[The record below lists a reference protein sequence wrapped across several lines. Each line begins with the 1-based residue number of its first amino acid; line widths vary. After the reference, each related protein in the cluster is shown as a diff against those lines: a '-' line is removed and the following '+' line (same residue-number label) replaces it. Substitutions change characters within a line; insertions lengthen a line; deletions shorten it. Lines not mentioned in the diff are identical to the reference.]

1 MAEPVRR
8 DEGVCIGS
16 ERTVGPK
23 GGCLIVQLAAA
34 KIQPLS
40 QALHISDVHVVIA
53 IVFFVYRIFAK

>member
-1 MAEPVRR
+1 M
-8 DEGVCIGS
+8 CIGS